1 MPPLLKLSKP
11 QMSGPGVKAV
21 QQQLKAQG
29 YLTGAADGIF
39 GPATAEAVKAFQRDH
54 GLEADGIVGPQTRQM
69 LAQGKPQPAKT
80 PVSPGGAP
88 ATIAA
93 ESVATIL
100 GCPVDNVRTHWPA
113 LQQALAE
120 CGLAD
125 RPSTIAALATIGTE
139 VSSFAPINEFG
150 GNSHFTK
157 MYEGRKDLGNTHPGD
172 GARYH
177 GRGFIQLTGRANY
190 RSYGQKLGVPLEAN
204 PELAL
209 DPAVSARILATYM
222 SDHNLGALAAKG
234 DWQGVRRGVNGG
246 LNGWDRFASLVT
258 KLEQAAWA

>member
-1 MPPLLKLSKP
+1 MPALLKLSKP

-21 QQQLKAQG
+21 QRQLKGQG

-69 LAQGKPQPAKT
+69 LAQGKGQPART
-80 PVSPGGAP
+80 PASVGGAT

-93 ESVATIL
+93 EMIASII
-100 GCPVDNVRTHWPA
+100 GCPVDNVHTHWPA
-113 LQQALAE
+113 LQEALAE

-125 RPSTIAALATIGTE
+125 RACAIAALATIGTE
-139 VSSFAPINEFG
+139 VSGFAPINEFG
-150 GNSHFTK
+150 GDAYFTK
-157 MYEGRKDLGNTHPGD
+157 MYEGRKDLGNTQPGD

-190 RSYGQKLGVPLEAN
+190 RTYGQKLGVPLEAN

-222 SDHNLGALAAKG
+222 RDRGLGALAARG
-234 DWQGVRRGVNGG
+234 DWEGVRRGVNGG
-246 LNGWDRFASLVT
+246 LNGWDRFSSLVT

>member
-1 MPPLLKLSKP
+1 VPPLLKLKKP
-11 QMSGPGVKAV
+11 HMAGPGVRAV
-21 QQQLKAQG
+21 QEQLQAQG
-29 YLTGAADGIF
+29 YLTGAVDGIF
-39 GPATAEAVKAFQRDH
+39 GPATAEAVKALQRDH
-54 GLEADGIVGPQTRQM
+54 GLGADGVVGPQTRQA
-69 LAQGKPQPAKT
+69 LRQGKAQPLKK
-80 PVSPGGAP
+80 P
-88 ATIAA
+88 
-93 ESVATIL
+93 VATAASGGISRESIASIL
-100 GCPVDNVRTHWPA
+100 GCPADNVRTHWPA

-125 RPSTIAALATIGTE
+125 RASTIAALATIGTE

-150 GNSHFTK
+150 GDAYFTK

-190 RSYGQKLGVPLEAN
+190 RSYGQKLGVQLEAN

-222 SDHNLGALAAKG
+222 RDRGLGALAAKG

-246 LNGWDRFASLVT
+246 LNGWDRFSVLVT
-258 KLEQAAWA
+258 RFEQATWA